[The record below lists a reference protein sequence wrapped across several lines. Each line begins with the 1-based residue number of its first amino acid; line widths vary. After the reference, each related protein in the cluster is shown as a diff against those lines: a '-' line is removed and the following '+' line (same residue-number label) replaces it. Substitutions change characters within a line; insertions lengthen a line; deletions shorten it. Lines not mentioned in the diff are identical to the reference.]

1 MALFSNTNY
10 SGNIGKTHTN
20 LLVSEGNAPAEQFLV
35 SKTNTAKPFYY
46 EFGPEGNQLVTL
58 AKGKLVEAVGEEVN
72 RRTGYTETAI
82 RVAQEDSVRA
92 IGVNHHNISE
102 ETRSARGGDY
112 NRPTVLT
119 RSYIELPLFEH
130 ETIAT
135 AADSAS
141 AMNFGAVYGGTTT
154 KLKSG
159 DFVVAGKDGNFK
171 AFTDETDPRA
181 IVGQVLNVNR
191 NLPPAGLLQYYT
203 GLDNAQDVQSYL
215 ASLLPTGTESPMGA
229 PYSVG
234 AWKKDFLTSL
244 GLAQNTGIPFLTDGY
259 FSALQTL
266 TTKIDDEAN
275 VEAATGSKSVT
286 VDGANVTVDD
296 TETDGAVYI
305 KLKHKLDARNLD
317 SVVVKYTVGE
327 EQKTVNGR
335 DVHVD
340 VNNNTIIVYLD
351 ANTTATAFEVTADMV
366 VNPTAGIP
374 TEWDY
379 KGSVGAARI
388 LLLR

>member
-1 MALFSNTNY
+1 MHHDRCRKKREDS
-10 SGNIGKTHTN
+10 
-20 LLVSEGNAPAEQFLV
+20 
-35 SKTNTAKPFYY
+35 
-46 EFGPEGNQLVTL
+46 
-58 AKGKLVEAVGEEVN
+58 
-72 RRTGYTETAI
+72 GYTETAI

-141 AMNFGAVYGGTTT
+141 AMNFGAVYGGTTS

-229 PYSVG
+229 PYSIG

-244 GLAQNTGIPFLTDGY
+244 GLSQNTGIPFLTDGY
-259 FSALQTL
+259 FSALETL
-266 TTKIDDEAN
+266 TTKIDDTAN
-275 VEAATGSKSVT
+275 VEAVSGSKSVT
-286 VDGANVTVDD
+286 VEGANVTVDD

-317 SVVVKYTVGE
+317 SIVVKYTDSE
-327 EQKTVNGR
+327 EVTVNGR

>member
-259 FSALQTL
+259 FSALETL
-266 TTKIDDEAN
+266 TTKIDDTAN
-275 VEAATGSKSVT
+275 VEAVSGSKSVT
-286 VDGANVTVDD
+286 VEGANVTVDD

>member
-1 MALFSNTNY
+1 
-10 SGNIGKTHTN
+10 
-20 LLVSEGNAPAEQFLV
+20 
-35 SKTNTAKPFYY
+35 
-46 EFGPEGNQLVTL
+46 
-58 AKGKLVEAVGEEVN
+58 
-72 RRTGYTETAI
+72 
-82 RVAQEDSVRA
+82 
-92 IGVNHHNISE
+92 
-102 ETRSARGGDY
+102 
-112 NRPTVLT
+112 
-119 RSYIELPLFEH
+119 
-130 ETIAT
+130 
-135 AADSAS
+135 
-141 AMNFGAVYGGTTT
+141 
-154 KLKSG
+154 
-159 DFVVAGKDGNFK
+159 
-171 AFTDETDPRA
+171 
-181 IVGQVLNVNR
+181 
-191 NLPPAGLLQYYT
+191 
-203 GLDNAQDVQSYL
+203 
-215 ASLLPTGTESPMGA
+215 MGA

-259 FSALQTL
+259 FSALETL
-266 TTKIDDEAN
+266 TTKIDDTAN
-275 VEAATGSKSVT
+275 VEAVSGSKSVT
-286 VDGANVTVDD
+286 VEGANVTVDD

-317 SVVVKYTVGE
+317 SVVVKYTNE
-327 EQKTVNGR
+327 EVEEVTVNGR